1 MRSLLLLIVGTCTL
15 GLLTLGVSSPSA
27 AQEKGKNKVKVGEK
41 APAFTSVDETG
52 KDWNSKDHV
61 GKKVLVLYFYPADFT
76 GGCTSQACGYRDEI
90 EELGTKGVEIV
101 GVSGDAPTTHKLFKS
116 Y

>member
-52 KDWNSKDHV
+52 KDWNSKDYV

-76 GGCTSQACGYRDEI
+76 GGCTSQPCGYRDEL
-90 EELGTKGVEIV
+90 ENPRTKAVQDVRGSV
-101 GVSGDAPTTHKLFKS
+101 DPRTTHKPS
-116 Y
+116 RT